1 MPCASRLHDPSRPA
15 QVLLIEPDAARCRWL
30 AQGLRAAGHQVHT
43 AASDSAL
50 MRAPALGVELL
61 LLNPGAAA
69 PGRADGAWQQLQRL
83 QSQQAAG
90 RRLPVIALWPGADAI
105 DRTLAL
111 ELGADAV
118 LHEPCCDH
126 RELLA
131 RAAGLLRRHRES
143 RTGSDGLAVAGWTLQ
158 PQQRALRRPDGRSI
172 VLPPTAWRLLA
183 VLMAQAGRPVP
194 RAVLLAR
201 ALGPGIAMHDRNIDL
216 QVSRLRRLIGDG
228 NGSGNSRRNGHGQA
242 RVIHTV
248 RGVGYRFAPEAGSE
262 ANVSNAEHERH
273 SGLTALAD
281 IGETGQTDPGRPVTA
296 TGLRT

>member
-1 MPCASRLHDPSRPA
+1 MPCPADLHHPDRPA
-15 QVLLIEPDAARCRWL
+15 QVLLIEPDAARCGWL

-43 AASDSAL
+43 STSDSAL
-50 MRAPALGVELL
+50 QRAAALGVELL

-69 PGRADGAWQQLQRL
+69 PATPGRPGGVWQRL
-83 QSQQAAG
+83 AALQG
-90 RRLPVIALWPGADAI
+90 SGPRLPVIALWPGADAI

-118 LHEPCCDH
+118 LHEPSTDH

-143 RTGSDGLAVAGWTLQ
+143 RAGSAGLVVAGWTLL
-158 PQQRALRRPDGRSI
+158 PAQRALRRPDGRCI

-183 VLMAQAGRPVP
+183 LLMAQAGRPVP

-201 ALGPGIAMHDRNIDL
+201 VLGPGIAIHDRNIDL

-228 NGSGNSRRNGHGQA
+228 GGSDASGPA

-248 RGVGYRFAPEAGSE
+248 RGVGYRFAPPGCGG

-273 SGLTALAD
+273 AGVTVRADSGD
-281 IGETGQTDPGRPVTA
+281 TGQTDPGRPA
-296 TGLRT
+296 AAPGLGA